1 MGTTNLSY
9 FRLMFFMHL
18 NTQIIYAR
26 QEEFN
31 QGLLLYRTGE
41 DKREYQEFE
50 EKVVKLG
57 VERIKE

>member
-1 MGTTNLSY
+1 
-9 FRLMFFMHL
+9 MFFMHL

-31 QGLLLYRTGE
+31 QGLLLYRTGG

-57 VERIKE
+57 VERIK